1 MNIQH
6 KGFAPYATSYFDTKL
21 NQKSFGFVTIL
32 SKLILNGNVQIIP
45 IKKCIKNY
53 FRYVKTILISFQL
66 LAIYDM
72 KNSWKEILLKKSMI
86 FMAILAL
93 LENPY

>member
-1 MNIQH
+1 M
-6 KGFAPYATSYFDTKL
+6 
-21 NQKSFGFVTIL
+21 KSKVLRFCKHSFKINFECKC
-32 SKLILNGNVQIIP
+32 SNHSD
-45 IKKCIKNY
+45 KKCIKNY

>member
-1 MNIQH
+1 M
-6 KGFAPYATSYFDTKL
+6 
-21 NQKSFGFVTIL
+21 KSKVFWFCKHSFEINFKCKC
-32 SKLILNGNVQIIP
+32 SNHSE
-45 IKKCIKNY
+45 KKCIKNY
-53 FRYVKTILISFQL
+53 FRSVKTILISFQL

>member
-1 MNIQH
+1 MHENFKNSLTFFPTVSRSFFGTPDI
-6 KGFAPYATSYFDTKL
+6 FA
-21 NQKSFGFVTIL
+21 N
-32 SKLILNGNVQIIP
+32 
-45 IKKCIKNY
+45 
-53 FRYVKTILISFQL
+53 SFQL